1 MNSLRT
7 IKALLVVN
15 AVLLGALVWIG
26 RTHLLPAP
34 AAAQMSGDFADLGVS
49 NVGPR
54 QRLALQQRVESI
66 DDRLAALERL
76 FREGTLRVEVVV
88 PEPKW

>member
-1 MNSLRT
+1 MNGLQS
-7 IKALLVVN
+7 IKVLLVVN

-26 RTHLLPAP
+26 RAQLLPAP
-34 AAAQMSGDFADLGVS
+34 AAAQMSSDFADLGVS

-54 QRLALQQRVESI
+54 QRQALQQRIESI